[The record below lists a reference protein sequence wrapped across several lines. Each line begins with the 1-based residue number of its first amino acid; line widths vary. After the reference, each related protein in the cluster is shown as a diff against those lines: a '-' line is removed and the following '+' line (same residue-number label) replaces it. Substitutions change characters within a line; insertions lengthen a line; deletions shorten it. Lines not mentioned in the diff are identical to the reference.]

1 MTDKNKEL
9 ISYEKGLSEG
19 NQCMAIGAGVGG
31 LGAAATLAFGAICPL
46 CFFVAPALVG
56 VGLVKR
62 ILEKRKLSKNTK
74 STISQEI
81 GS

>member
-1 MTDKNKEL
+1 MTNESEKL

-56 VGLVKR
+56 AGLVKR
-62 ILEKRKLSKNTK
+62 ILEKRRFSKNGEGA
-74 STISQEI
+74 ISQDVE
-81 GS
+81 S